1 MVSSRTNGATSDA
14 NVTQSL
20 GRVHP
25 KLISSSIG
33 QTMVLVGSTGQVKYL
48 QSSNDCSQHVF
59 GSLFAIGGNQGTNR
73 LNGEVV
79 DLGCPEQPPQQHN
92 YTHSS

>member
-25 KLISSSIG
+25 KLISSTIS
-33 QTMVLVGSTGQVKYL
+33 QPMVLVGST
-48 QSSNDCSQHVF
+48 
-59 GSLFAIGGNQGTNR
+59 
-73 LNGEVV
+73 
-79 DLGCPEQPPQQHN
+79 
-92 YTHSS
+92 